1 MITDINIPFTTGSA
15 TYVIVYPL
23 PILLACVLDNS
34 KYVACIDEDDDNNNN
49 NNITA
54 NHMMLS
60 ICQAVL

>member
-1 MITDINIPFTTGSA
+1 MIIDINIPFTTGFA

-34 KYVACIDEDDDNNNN
+34 KYVACIDEDDNNN